1 MLSTKML
8 SMVVGIS
15 TSTLVAYSKRTE
27 LKPYVEHVGKNI
39 KFKESV
45 IEFLK
50 TYKPERKK
58 RKEESGR
65 EYTEKDTICWHCKTN
80 PNECMWLRFHIPV
93 EGWVAKVVNNCNPG
107 GKQSYRVQICPN
119 YKKGK

>member
-1 MLSTKML
+1 MLSK
-8 SMVVGIS
+8 VVGIS

-45 IEFLK
+45 IDFLK

-58 RKEESGR
+58 RKTE
-65 EYTEKDTICWHCKTN
+65 EKDRAERKGDSICWGCSKSA
-80 PNECMWLRFHIPV
+80 NECMWLRFHIPV
-93 EGWVAKVVNNCNPG
+93 EGWVAKKVTNSNHTRNVG
-107 GKQSYRVQICPN
+107 YRVQSCPN
-119 YKKGK
+119 FKGK